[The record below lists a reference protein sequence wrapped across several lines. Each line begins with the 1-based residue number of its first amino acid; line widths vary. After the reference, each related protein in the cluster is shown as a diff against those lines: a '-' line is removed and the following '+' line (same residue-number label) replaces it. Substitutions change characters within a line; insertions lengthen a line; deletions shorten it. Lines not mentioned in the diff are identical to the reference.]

1 MTELPLTR
9 LWTMRLGFALLVC
22 VILFFHLL
30 PLQTT
35 PQRWVGP
42 DLLLA
47 FAFAWSS
54 RRPEYVPALA
64 LAGLFLLADLL
75 MQRPPGLWA
84 MLALLACEHLKARAR
99 GLRDAN
105 FAAEWL
111 SVCILIAAIA
121 MGYRVVLM
129 VTAVDLPQFSLT
141 LFETLMTML
150 FYPVIVPVTH
160 GIMRVRK
167 ATPGDLEP
175 SGSRS

>member
-1 MTELPLTR
+1 MTEMPQTR
-9 LWTMRLGFALLVC
+9 LWTMRLGFALLIC

-75 MQRPPGLWA
+75 LQRPPGLWA
-84 MLALLACEHLKARAR
+84 GLALLACEHLKARAR
-99 GLRDAN
+99 ASRDAN
-105 FAAEWL
+105 FASEWL
-111 SVCILIAAIA
+111 SVCILVVAITI
-121 MGYRVVLM
+121 GYRVVLM

-141 LFETLMTML
+141 LFETLMTIL
-150 FYPVIVPVTH
+150 FYPIVVAVTY
-160 GIMRVRK
+160 GLMRVRK
-167 ATPGDLEP
+167 ATLGDLEA